1 MKQTCIDIAEEAD
14 LSAIATMF
22 AALNDLHA
30 RQMPSRFRSDVAVAD
45 LEGFLRD
52 KLATGAQAVVYRTE
66 GVARGYLLWLVDG
79 RPGDVLRHPRK
90 VATLDQI
97 YVDPICRRRGVA
109 RRMIRFFEMQAQL
122 ADCSEWVAT
131 HYAFNN
137 ASQSLLQGAGAA
149 SDFYRLAKRL

>member
-1 MKQTCIDIAEEAD
+1 MKQTCVDIAEEAD
-14 LSAIATMF
+14 LSAIACML
-22 AALNDLHA
+22 AALNDLH
-30 RQMPSRFRSDVAVAD
+30 MPSRFRSDVTVAD
-45 LEGFLRD
+45 LEGFLRG

-66 GVARGYLLWLVDG
+66 GVARGYLLWLVDDL
-79 RPGDVLRHPRK
+79 PGDVLRHPRK

-109 RRMIRFFEMQAQL
+109 RRMIRFFELHAEL
-122 ADCSEWVAT
+122 AGCSEWVAT

-149 SDFYRLAKRL
+149 SDFHRLAKRL

>member
-1 MKQTCIDIAEEAD
+1 MTQTCIDVALEAD
-14 LSAIATMF
+14 LSAIASML

-30 RQMPSRFRSDVAVAD
+30 RQMPGRFRNDVPVA
-45 LEGFLRD
+45 EIESYLRN
-52 KLATGAQAVVYRTE
+52 KLATGAQAIVYRTE
-66 GVARGYLLWLVDG
+66 GVARACLLWLIDG

-109 RRMIRFFEMQAQL
+109 QRMIRFFEVQAQL
-122 ADCSEWVAT
+122 AGCSEWVAT
-131 HYAFNN
+131 HYAFNH

-149 SDFYRLAKRL
+149 SDFYRLVKPL